1 MLAELDTEEDD
12 LQFAMT
18 AYGLCVLLET
28 HGEIEKADAL
38 REKLL
43 ARDGFW
49 FCFSYL
55 AAYSDYNYTV
65 KPATVKW
72 LLPVVALSGYLLSLC
87 VFAFLVPV
95 MMVNNETGA
104 VMPIRDMIRATRCK
118 SPLALFH
125 TDAVQGFFKLPF
137 RAKTLGA
144 DLISVSGHKI
154 HAAKVTD
161 DQIVCGRQRIFFP
174 NCAARKTRNAYGIPA
189 LFKLL
194 FGPKSLAGGSRRSNQ
209 QLHRKWNLTQSRI

>member
-1 MLAELDTEEDD
+1 
-12 LQFAMT
+12 MT
-18 AYGLCVLLET
+18 AAGCCSKRVFVVLMRVRL
-28 HGEIEKADAL
+28 
-38 REKLL
+38 
-43 ARDGFW
+43 
-49 FCFSYL
+49 
-55 AAYSDYNYTV
+55 
-65 KPATVKW
+65 
-72 LLPVVALSGYLLSLC
+72 
-87 VFAFLVPV
+87 LVPV